1 MMKINDFSGEK
12 SILSTYIARLRDV
25 EVQKDRMRFR
35 YNLGRIGEILGYE
48 LSKTLEYE
56 YKTVKTPLG
65 TKECATQ
72 KDEVV
77 ICSILRAGL
86 PLHNGLLECFDD
98 AENTFISA
106 YRRHKE
112 GSHDFDIVVEYLA
125 SPSIEGKVLV
135 IADPMLATGS
145 SIMSVFEALKKRGT
159 PKKVHVVSVIGSELG
174 VRNIADFFRD
184 YDSQM
189 WIATVDPDLNADK
202 YIVPGLGDAG
212 DLAFGEK
219 L

>member
-1 MMKINDFSGEK
+1 MKIHDFSHEK
-12 SILSTYIARLRDV
+12 SILSTYIAQLRDV
-25 EVQKDRMRFR
+25 EKQKDRMRFR
-35 YNLGRIGEILGYE
+35 QNLCRIGEILGYE
-48 LSKTLEYE
+48 LSKTLEYDCRDV
-56 YKTVKTPLG
+56 TTPLG
-65 TKECATQ
+65 IKCCATQ

-86 PLHNGLLECFDD
+86 PLHSGLLHCFDD

-106 YRRHKE
+106 YRRHRE
-112 GSHDFDIVVEYLA
+112 GSHEFDIVVEYLA
-125 SPSIEGKVLV
+125 SPSIDGKVLV

-145 SIMSVFEALKKRGT
+145 SIMAVFEALKKRGT
-159 PKKVHVVSVIGSELG
+159 PKSIHVVSVIGSTLG
-174 VRNIADFFRD
+174 VKNISDFFAS

-189 WIATVDPDLNADK
+189 WIATVDDGLNADK